1 VRTPKRRVIAGI
13 LLIAPGVA
21 VGLGIGPSGTDELQA
36 FGSVPDFTLVER
48 SGKAV
53 VRADLDG
60 KVWIAD
66 FIFTNCAGTCPL
78 MTEQMSALGQI
89 LPEEVLLVSF
99 TVDPARD
106 TPMVL
111 ASYANRHRA
120 DPDRWY
126 FLTGGREELY
136 TLAREGFLLTVD
148 DTMGTGPEPI
158 THSSRFVLVDRSGTI
173 RRFYDGTDPEE
184 VARIADDVRGLLRQR

>member
-1 VRTPKRRVIAGI
+1 MKTPHWTAIAAMI
-13 LLIAPGVA
+13 LVLSASIVA
-21 VGLGIGPSGTDELQA
+21 IVVDSTGTDPLSE

-48 SGKAV
+48 NGQV
-53 VRADLDG
+53 VSKGDLDG
-60 KVWIAD
+60 KVWVAD

-78 MTEQMSALGQI
+78 MTKQMSDLQFV

-111 ASYANRHRA
+111 ASYAEQHRA

-126 FLTGGREELY
+126 FLTGSRDDLY
-136 TLAREGFLLTVD
+136 TLARQGFHLAVD
-148 DTMGTGPEPI
+148 DTIGSEAEPI
-158 THSSRFVLVDRSGTI
+158 THSSRFALVDRESNI
-173 RRFYDGTDPEE
+173 RRYYDGTNAED
-184 VARIADDVRGLLRQR
+184 VARIETDVQDLLRE